1 MTKRD
6 YRTRLLEKRRTV
18 GKDTHEALARAVAA
32 KVAELAP
39 ASVGLFWPIRGEPD
53 FREVLRAWQKS
64 SGGTLCLPETRA
76 DGMVYRTW
84 EEGAG
89 MLKDTAGI
97 PSPDGAEAEPELLI
111 APCVGYSLSC
121 RRLGY
126 GGGYFDRYLASASKR
141 PTVIG
146 AAFDEMTA
154 DDSLFEP
161 FDEPLDFIVTER
173 RILTRTDK

>member
-1 MTKRD
+1 
-6 YRTRLLEKRRTV
+6 
-18 GKDTHEALARAVAA
+18 
-32 KVAELAP
+32 
-39 ASVGLFWPIRGEPD
+39 
-53 FREVLRAWQKS
+53 
-64 SGGTLCLPETRA
+64 
-76 DGMVYRTW
+76 
-84 EEGAG
+84 

-97 PSPDGAEAEPELLI
+97 PYPNGAETEPELLI

-126 GGGYFDRYLASASKR
+126 GGGYFDRYLASASQR

-173 RILTRTDK
+173 RILTWSDK